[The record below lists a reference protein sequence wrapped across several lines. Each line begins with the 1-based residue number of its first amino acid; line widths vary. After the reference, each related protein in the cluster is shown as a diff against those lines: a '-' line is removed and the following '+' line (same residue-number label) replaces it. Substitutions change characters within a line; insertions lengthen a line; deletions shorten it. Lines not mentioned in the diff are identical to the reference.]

1 MTQAGTR
8 PTVVTIGGGYAG
20 LFAARRLPPAR

>member
-1 MTQAGTR
+1 MTQPGTR
-8 PTVVTIGGGYAG
+8 PTVVIIGGGFAG